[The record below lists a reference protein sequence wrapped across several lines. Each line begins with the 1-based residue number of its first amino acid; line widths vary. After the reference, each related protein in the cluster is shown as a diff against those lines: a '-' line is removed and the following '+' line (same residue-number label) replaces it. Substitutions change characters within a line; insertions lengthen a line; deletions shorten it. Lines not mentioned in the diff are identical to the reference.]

1 MRSHCSAKLSM
12 VWSARLTKHVSEPP
26 QSSRNG
32 AIVKSC
38 VSGRGRI
45 LIECKRPVG
54 FVFRQEPFLTAPI
67 GIPGVFQDRIHP
79 SVPLGAGIAQPG
91 LAWLTQNQ
99 AIPRLGGDVFYG
111 RRPGSTPASCG
122 RLFDWDLSAADVHRP
137 IIGLNYI
144 ITP

>member
-12 VWSARLTKHVSEPP
+12 VWSARLTNVSEPP

-79 SVPLGAGIAQPG
+79 SVPLGAGMRSRVWRG
-91 LAWLTQNQ
+91 LLKIKQFHALAGTSSMGGGPDQH
-99 AIPRLGGDVFYG
+99 PRAVGG
-111 RRPGSTPASCG
+111 S
-122 RLFDWDLSAADVHRP
+122 L
-137 IIGLNYI
+137 IGICLRQ
-144 ITP
+144 TFTGL